1 MTCDHC
7 GCERAASRFFSPGLC
22 FGCAAVL
29 LRKALAGMGITTGGS
44 NG

>member
-7 GCERAASRFFSPGLC
+7 GRGHHASRFFSPGLC

-29 LRKALAGMGITTGGS
+29 LRKALAELGITTGGS
-44 NG
+44 N